1 MSGSGF
7 FSDIGCLTFTD
18 SIVGKLVMT
27 DKELETVILTKNE
40 SELKVPPMYKI
51 LLLNDDFTPMDFVV
65 EVLKIFFS
73 MNQERA
79 IQIMLEIHTE
89 GAAVCGVYP
98 SDIASTKVNQVVEFA
113 RSNQHPLRCV
123 MEEN

>member
-1 MSGSGF
+1 
-7 FSDIGCLTFTD
+7 
-18 SIVGKLVMT
+18 MT
-27 DKELETVILTKNE
+27 ERDLETVILTKDE

-65 EVLKIFFS
+65 EVLRIFFS
-73 MNQERA
+73 MDQEQA
-79 IQIMLEIHTE
+79 TQIMLEVHTE
-89 GAAVCGVYP
+89 GSAVCGVYP
-98 SDIASTKVNQVVEFA
+98 SDIASTKVNQVIEFA

>member
-1 MSGSGF
+1 
-7 FSDIGCLTFTD
+7 
-18 SIVGKLVMT
+18 MT
-27 DKELETVILTKNE
+27 EKDVETVILTETEGEND
-40 SELKVPPMYKI
+40 VGIPPMYKI

-65 EVLKIFFS
+65 EVLRLFFS
-73 MNQERA
+73 MSQEQA
-79 IQIMLEIHTE
+79 MQVMLKVHTE

-98 SDIASTKVNQVVEFA
+98 SDIASTKVNQVIEFA